1 MKTNF
6 VALIIALTI
15 ITLFSFWPSFLGAH
29 YAGVVSCP
37 IMMGDMSGCQSM
49 AGHMNNILF
58 HISDFSNMSASILNA
73 GFWQAIIAVLLALC
87 LFTFFLKRDTSVENE
102 KRDTLFKLARFQ
114 SLLIRFKNKIFQGL
128 KTGTLNTKVF

>member
-6 VALIIALTI
+6 IALIIVLAI
-15 ITLFSFWPSFLGAH
+15 MTLFSFWPSFLGAH

-49 AGHMNNILF
+49 AGHMNNVLF

-73 GFWQAIIAVLLALC
+73 GFWQAMIAVLLALC
-87 LFTFFLKRDTSVENE
+87 LLTFFLKRDTSAEND
-102 KRDTLFKLARFQ
+102 KCDTLFKLTRFQ
-114 SLLIRFKNKIFQGL
+114 SLLIRFENKIFQGL
-128 KTGTLNTKVF
+128 KTGILNTKVF